1 MTTFYICRHGES
13 ESNKNGRL
21 MGWLDSPLTDEG
33 VKNAES
39 SANKL
44 AGVAFDKIVSSD
56 LGRAFTTAY
65 IISRKFNYTS
75 EIERYKG
82 LREVAYGDIANMP
95 YSAYP
100 ELSPEEN
107 AKYAPPNGES
117 LEQMEARAVKC
128 IMDIANQNPDKTI
141 LIVTHDGVINAVKSV
156 FKKQNIGTTDQDPH
170 NPHDFVAKF
179 AMDNDQINSFKE
191 VK

>member
-1 MTTFYICRHGES
+1 
-13 ESNKNGRL
+13 

-33 VKNAES
+33 IKNAES
-39 SANKL
+39 SASKL
-44 AGVAFDKIVSSD
+44 VGVTLDKIVSSD

-65 IISRKFNYTS
+65 IISRKLNYIG

-82 LREVAYGDIANMP
+82 LREVAYGDIANLP

-117 LEQMEARAVKC
+117 LEQMEARAVEC
-128 IMDIANQNPDKTI
+128 ITGIANQNPEKTI
-141 LIVTHDGVINAVKSV
+141 LIATHDGVINAVKSV
-156 FKKQNIGTTDQDPH
+156 FKRQNIGATDQDTH

-179 AMDNDQINSFKE
+179 TLDNNQIQSFEE